1 MASPWPG
8 WRSGEGLE
16 ERAAL
21 LSVRPPPA
29 ADAGCLTGAA
39 LPPSPPGHCSVETK
53 EKKVKLPL
61 LDHWVAP
68 KSRMDKVKFA
78 QRCHIM

>member
-1 MASPWPG
+1 MATPWPG
-8 WRSGEGLE
+8 RRSGAGPE

-21 LSVRPPPA
+21 LSVPPPPA

-39 LPPSPPGHCSVETK
+39 LPPSPLGHCSVETE
-53 EKKVKLPL
+53 EKKVTLPL

-68 KSRMDKVKFA
+68 KSTMGKVKFA